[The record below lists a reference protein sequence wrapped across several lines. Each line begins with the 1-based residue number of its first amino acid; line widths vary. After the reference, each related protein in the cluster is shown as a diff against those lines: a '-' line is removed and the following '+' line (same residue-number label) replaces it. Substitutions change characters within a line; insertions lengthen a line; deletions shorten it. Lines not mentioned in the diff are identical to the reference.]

1 MKQPTLEALIYTLI
15 AIGFCLLL
23 GTTITQAKSTAQVE
37 VQPIATPESYFEE
50 PPYNPCKDDY
60 LQFDRSEEGKQRRAK
75 CEAENESE
83 K

>member
-1 MKQPTLEALIYTLI
+1 MKQSIRNVIICILVS
-15 AIGFCLLL
+15 IGFCLLL